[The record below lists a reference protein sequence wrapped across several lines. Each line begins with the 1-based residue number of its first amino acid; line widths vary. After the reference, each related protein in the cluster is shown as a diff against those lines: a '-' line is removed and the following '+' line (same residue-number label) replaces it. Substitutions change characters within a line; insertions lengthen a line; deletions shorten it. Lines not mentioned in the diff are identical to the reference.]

1 MFFIFLREKRERQ
14 RRQETNRTAVR
25 SVPIT
30 QAGDRGEMPG
40 FWQILNARLITR
52 RIILVQRP
60 LRGLSETDNPV
71 KPGWECPAGCSRL
84 NKYGGRLVQRGIFG
98 NQPAGKVKR
107 KPGSSTVSFETL
119 ITLYMI
125 LS

>member
-1 MFFIFLREKRERQ
+1 MSVVFIVFYFSEREKRERQ

-30 QAGDRGEMPG
+30 QAGDRGDSPDLVRLLHR
-40 FWQILNARLITR
+40 WQILSRANHGR
-52 RIILVQRP
+52 RYV
-60 LRGLSETDNPV
+60 E
-71 KPGWECPAGCSRL
+71 
-84 NKYGGRLVQRGIFG
+84 YGGGLVQRGIFG

-119 ITLYMI
+119 IILYII